1 MLRLRLTFITTLL
14 LSILTSFALST
25 TVRSDNP
32 VTDKP
37 VIVTTIAQIADVASQ
52 IVGDK
57 MVVDSLM
64 GEGVDPHTYR
74 MNRYDVAALT
84 KADIVL
90 YNGIY
95 LEAQMEDALERMAA
109 KKPVVALAESID
121 KSLLLQ
127 SQDYT
132 NKNDPH
138 VWMDVRKWMAVTTK
152 ALEVIKNFDPANTAF
167 YDNNAAA
174 YLVKLEQ
181 LNGYVETVLATVPE
195 NERVVISAHDAFNYF
210 GQAYGFEVIGIQG
223 LSTASEAGLKKI
235 ESLVDL
241 IVSRKL
247 KAVFVESSVADRNVR
262 ALIEGAQ
269 ARGHTISIGGT
280 LFSDAMGPAGT
291 YEGTYIGML
300 DHNSTVIS
308 RALGGVAP
316 LAGMSEQLTLAQK
329 VTE

>member
-1 MLRLRLTFITTLL
+1 M
-14 LSILTSFALST
+14 
-25 TVRSDNP
+25 RSDNP

>member
-1 MLRLRLTFITTLL
+1 MLRIQFTFLTALL
-14 LSILTSFALST
+14 CTVLSVFVLSNAA
-25 TVRSDNP
+25 RA
-32 VTDKP
+32 DKP
-37 VIVTTIAQIADVASQ
+37 VVVTTIAQIADVVSH

-84 KADIVL
+84 KADIIL

-95 LEAQMEDALERMAA
+95 LEAQMEDALERMAEN
-109 KKPVVALAESID
+109 KPVIALAESID
-121 KSLLLQ
+121 KSLLLR
-127 SQDYT
+127 SLDYK

-138 VWMDVRKWMAVTTK
+138 VWMDVRKWMAVTSK
-152 ALEVIKNFDPANTAF
+152 VLEVIKDFDPENTAF
-167 YDNNAAA
+167 YDKNASE
-174 YLVKLEQ
+174 YLIKLEQ

-269 ARGHTISIGGT
+269 ARGHSIEIGGT

-316 LAGMSEQLTLAQK
+316 VAGMSKQLTLAQK
-329 VTE
+329 TAE

>member
-1 MLRLRLTFITTLL
+1 MIKSRVTFLIRLLFIATAFFS
-14 LSILTSFALST
+14 LSQGA
-25 TVRSDNP
+25 RA
-32 VTDKP
+32 DKP
-37 VIVTTIAQIADVASQ
+37 VIVTTIAQIADVVSQ

-57 MVVDSLM
+57 IEVDSLM

-74 MNRYDVAALT
+74 MNRYDIAALT
-84 KADIVL
+84 KADIIL
-90 YNGIY
+90 YNGLY
-95 LEAQMEDALERMAA
+95 LEAQMEDALERMAT
-109 KKPVVALAESID
+109 KKPVVPLAEAIST
-121 KSLLLQ
+121 SLLLT
-127 SQDYT
+127 SLDYE
-132 NKNDPH
+132 NRNDPH
-138 VWMDVRKWMAVTTK
+138 VWMDVRKWMAVTSK
-152 ALEVIKNFDPANTAF
+152 ALDVIKEFDPAN
-167 YDNNAAA
+167 AA
-174 YLVKLEQ
+174 YYDSNAKAYLIKLEQ
-181 LNGYVETVLATVPE
+181 LNGYVETVLSTVPE

-210 GQAYGFEVIGIQG
+210 GSAYGFEVIGIQG

-269 ARGHTISIGGT
+269 ARGHSIEIGGT

-308 RALGGVAP
+308 RALGGTAP
-316 LAGMSEQLTLAQK
+316 LAGMSEQLNVALRSA
-329 VTE
+329 E

>member
-1 MLRLRLTFITTLL
+1 MLRIQFTFLTALL
-14 LSILTSFALST
+14 CTVLSVFVLSNAA
-25 TVRSDNP
+25 RA
-32 VTDKP
+32 DKP
-37 VIVTTIAQIADVASQ
+37 VVVTTIAQIADVVSH

-84 KADIVL
+84 KADIIL

-95 LEAQMEDALERMAA
+95 LEAQMEDALERMAEN
-109 KKPVVALAESID
+109 KPVIALAESID
-121 KSLLLQ
+121 KSLLLR
-127 SQDYT
+127 SLDYK

-138 VWMDVRKWMAVTTK
+138 VWMDVRKWMAVTSK
-152 ALEVIKNFDPANTAF
+152 ALEVIKGFDPENTAF
-167 YDNNAAA
+167 YDKNASE
-174 YLVKLEQ
+174 YLIKLEQ

-269 ARGHTISIGGT
+269 ARGHSIEIGGT

-329 VTE
+329 TAE

>member
-1 MLRLRLTFITTLL
+1 MLRIRFTFLTALL
-14 LSILTSFALST
+14 CTVLSVFALSNAA
-25 TVRSDNP
+25 RA
-32 VTDKP
+32 DKP
-37 VIVTTIAQIADVASQ
+37 VVVTTIAQIADVVSH

-84 KADIVL
+84 KADIIL

-95 LEAQMEDALERMAA
+95 LEAQMEDALERMA
-109 KKPVVALAESID
+109 KNKPVIALAESID
-121 KSLLLQ
+121 KSLLLR
-127 SQDYT
+127 SLDYK

-138 VWMDVRKWMAVTTK
+138 VWMDVRKWMAVTSK
-152 ALEVIKNFDPANTAF
+152 ALDVIKGFDPE
-167 YDNNAAA
+167 NAAYYDKNA
-174 YLVKLEQ
+174 SEYLIELEQ
-181 LNGYVETVLATVPE
+181 LNGYVETVLASVPE

-269 ARGHTISIGGT
+269 ARGHSIEIGGT

-316 LAGMSEQLTLAQK
+316 LAGMSEQLTLAQ
-329 VTE
+329 TTAE